1 MIKSMTGFA
10 SLTREDAAATV
21 SVTIKSVNHRFLDLQ
36 LRLPSML
43 QHLEGALRARVQAV
57 VARGRVEVAVS
68 MQLRHT
74 ASYAVDVNES
84 VVAALYSAT
93 APMREAGIV
102 TGQLTLGDLLRIPQA
117 IAVREEAAGS
127 ATAEG
132 GTVADALV
140 VATVSEALE
149 ALDVMRTTEGDLLR
163 VDLDQRCAGLAAI
176 VERIV
181 EESKTA
187 QGTLQARLQ
196 ERVSGLNIDP
206 AGDPAALAAE
216 IVRFVARSD
225 IEEEIVRFRSHVS
238 HWKALAESAEPCG
251 RKLDFLIQEMNREI
265 NTMGSKAEGPSV
277 PAHVVTAKAE
287 LERLREQVQN
297 VE

>member
-1 MIKSMTGFA
+1 VIKSMTGFA
-10 SLTREDAAATV
+10 SLTREDDAATV

-36 LRLPSML
+36 MRVPSML
-43 QHLEGALRARVQAV
+43 QHLEAPMRARVQAA

-68 MQLRHT
+68 LQLRQT
-74 ASYAVDVNES
+74 SSYAVDVNES
-84 VVAALYSAT
+84 IVAAVHSAT
-93 APMREAGIV
+93 APMREAGIL
-102 TGQLTLGDLLRIPQA
+102 TGPVTLGDLLRIPQA
-117 IAVREEAAGS
+117 LSVREVAAEASTEG
-127 ATAEG
+127 G
-132 GTVADALV
+132 GTVADAMVLS
-140 VATVSEALE
+140 TVSDALA
-149 ALDVMRTTEGDLLR
+149 ALDTMRTTEGELLR
-163 VDLDQRCAGLAAI
+163 ADLDQRCAALAAL

-181 EESKTA
+181 ADAQAAQES
-187 QGTLQARLQ
+187 LQARLQ
-196 ERVSGLNIDP
+196 ERISTLNIDP

-225 IEEEIVRFRSHVS
+225 IEEEIVRFRSHIS
-238 HWKALAESAEPCG
+238 HWQALSSSGEPCG

-265 NTMGSKAEGPSV
+265 NTMGSKAEGTSV

>member
-10 SLTREDAAATV
+10 ALTREDAAATV

-36 LRLPSML
+36 LRVPTML
-43 QHLEGALRARVQAV
+43 QHLEAPLRAQVQGA

-68 MQLRHT
+68 VQFRQAAAYEVHVNQAVIT
-74 ASYAVDVNES
+74 AFD
-84 VVAALYSAT
+84 AAI
-93 APMREAGIV
+93 APLREAGV
-102 TGQLTLGDLLRIPQA
+102 LTGALTISDLLRVPQA
-117 IAVREEAAGS
+117 VTVREAAADVGK
-127 ATAEG
+127 AGEG
-132 GTVADALV
+132 TPADALV
-140 VATVSEALE
+140 LASVAEALS
-149 ALDVMRTTEGDLLR
+149 ALDRMRATEGALLAA
-163 VDLDQRCAGLAAI
+163 DLDQRCAALGAL

-181 EESKTA
+181 EEAQTA
-187 QGTLQARLQ
+187 QDALQARLQ
-196 ERVSGLNIDP
+196 ERVSLFNVEP
-206 AGDPAALAAE
+206 AADHAALAAE

-225 IEEEIVRFRSHVS
+225 IQEEIVRFRSHLT
-238 HWKALAESAEPCG
+238 HWQALSASDEPCG

-265 NTMGSKAEGPSV
+265 NTMGSKAEGTAV

>member
-1 MIKSMTGFA
+1 VIKSMTGFA

-21 SVTIKSVNHRFLDLQ
+21 SVTVKSVNHRFLDLQ
-36 LRLPSML
+36 LRVPSML
-43 QHLEGALRARVQAV
+43 QHLESALRARVQAV

-68 MQLRHT
+68 MQLRQA

-84 VVAALYSAT
+84 VVAALYAAT

-117 IAVREEAAGS
+117 LAVREVAA
-127 ATAEG
+127 
-132 GTVADALV
+132 GTVAAGGGTAADAIVL
-140 VATVSEALE
+140 ATLSEALA

-163 VDLDQRCAGLAAI
+163 VDLDQRAEALAALL
-176 VERIV
+176 ERV
-181 EESKTA
+181 VDESQAA
-187 QGTLQARLQ
+187 QDSLQARLQ
-196 ERVSGLNIDP
+196 ERVSALNIDP
-206 AGDPAALAAE
+206 AADQAALAAE

-225 IEEEIVRFRSHVS
+225 IQEEIVRFRSHIT
-238 HWKALAESAEPCG
+238 HWQALTASAEPCG

-265 NTMGSKAEGPSV
+265 NTMGSKAEGPAV
-277 PAHVVTAKAE
+277 PALVVTAKAE